1 MRSRRGIFGTL
12 CLLTLWLASAP
23 AAPAASGALSRG
35 NEALEAGR
43 YAEAEAAL
51 EEATRAEPK
60 SAEAHH
66 LLGLAR
72 LAQGDADGAVHSLDT
87 AVALDP
93 GRDGLWLS
101 LGMARQQAGDD
112 RGAETALERACA
124 EQPRDGSAHY
134 FLGLSRQKLGHHAQA
149 IDDFRASA
157 ALDSDYE
164 QLALFQIAVSQHEEG
179 DAEVAA
185 ATLAQAIAA
194 DPESET
200 ASDARSLLNAFESGR
215 ETGRRWSVYGFTGIE
230 FDDNVSVP
238 ELDASSDESDVAG
251 FFEAGGRV
259 RILDGSDYDLESSY
273 DFYQSIYAEIT
284 EANLQSHAL
293 TLAGSKSFGPVDTNL
308 DYNFAASWLG
318 GDGFLNVH
326 RVSPSLGWLPASRW
340 YMTAGYDFRDKDFRI
355 DSDRDAMQHVAVLRN
370 LVLFGEKRTLDL
382 LYQFEYED
390 ARAAEFDYLG
400 QTAGFRLATEVAPFG
415 LSLDLEFGYRF
426 AYRDYQD
433 DTPSIGEQREDQ
445 RHFADV
451 VIERRIYKLLTAR
464 LTYQHVTSISNLA
477 SADYSSNI
485 VNLGVGFEY

>member
-1 MRSRRGIFGTL
+1 MRSLRGIVGTL
-12 CLLTLWLASAP
+12 CVLALCLSSVSA
-23 AAPAASGALSRG
+23 ALAASGALARG

-51 EEATRAEPK
+51 EEATRVEPR

-66 LLGLAR
+66 LLGMAR
-72 LAQGDADGAVHSLDT
+72 LAQGDADGAVRSLDT
-87 AVALDP
+87 AVALEP

-101 LGMARQQAGDD
+101 LGMARQQAGDY
-112 RGAETALERACA
+112 RGAETALERARA
-124 EQPRDGSAHY
+124 EQPRDGSANY
-134 FLGLSRQKLGHHAQA
+134 FLGLSRQKLGLHAQA

-157 ALDSDYE
+157 VLDSDYE
-164 QLALFQIAVSQHEEG
+164 QLALLQIAVSQHELG
-179 DAEVAA
+179 DIEAA
-185 ATLAQAIAA
+185 SSTLEQAIAA
-194 DPESET
+194 DPKSET
-200 ASDARSLLNAFESGR
+200 ASDARSLLNAFESGH
-215 ETGRRWSVYGFTGIE
+215 ETGRRWSVYGVAGIE

-238 ELDASSDESDVAG
+238 ELDANSDESDVAG

-259 RILDGSDYDLESSY
+259 RILDGSGYELETSY
-273 DFYQSIYAEIT
+273 DFYQSLYAEIT

-293 TLAGSKSFGPVDTNL
+293 TLAGSKAFGPVDTNL
-308 DYNFAASWLG
+308 DYGFAFSWLG

-326 RVSPSLGWLPASRW
+326 RVSPSLGWLPTSRW

-355 DSDRDAMQHVAVLRN
+355 DGDRDAMQHVAVLRN
-370 LVLFGEKRTLDL
+370 LVMFGEKRTLDL

-415 LSLDLEFGYRF
+415 FALDLELGYRY
-426 AYRDYQD
+426 AYRDYQS

-451 VIERRIYKLLTAR
+451 AIERRIYELFTAR
-464 LTYQHVTSISNLA
+464 LSYQHLTSISNLD